1 MKRVIHTDN
10 APKAV
15 GPYSQAVEANG
26 TLYVS
31 GQLPIDP
38 ATGKTPETI
47 EEQTEQALKNTGAI
61 LEAAGYGYGD
71 VVKST
76 VLLSSMDD
84 FAAMNGVYAKFYTR
98 DMPARVA
105 YQVAK
110 LPFGVKV
117 EIETIAA
124 K

>member
-1 MKRVIHTDN
+1 MKRIINTDK

-26 TLYVS
+26 TLYIS

-38 ATGKTPETI
+38 QTGKTPETI

-61 LEAAGYGYGD
+61 LEAAGYTYGD

-84 FAAMNGVYAKFYTR
+84 FAAMNGVYATFYTA

-117 EIETIAA
+117 EIESIAA